1 MVNVGA
7 DSKCNYYAAGRQRAG
22 AAGAEA
28 EAQRDGVA
36 KGVARVRGNCFCLR
50 WLAVAAVVAPHFARI
65 NASSYAINK
74 RAIVRHVCAQLQD
87 GVRHPL

>member
-28 EAQRDGVA
+28 EAQREEVA
-36 KGVARVRGNCFCLR
+36 KGVARVRGRGIVFAYVGLLLR
-50 WLAVAAVVAPHFARI
+50 QLLRHTL
-65 NASSYAINK
+65 
-74 RAIVRHVCAQLQD
+74 RA
-87 GVRHPL
+87 